1 MHRIRTRLSYANV
14 VATLALLF
22 AMSGGALAAS
32 HYLVNSTKQI
42 NPKVLKK
49 LRGARGPRGA
59 TGATGPTGH
68 TGAQGAK
75 GVTGPKGS
83 DGAKGD
89 RGERGETGNQG
100 VPGLSAL
107 SDLPSGETESGTWGL
122 GSVGGKPGETLETSA
137 SFPIPLEEG
146 APSSQVIT
154 AEVKAP
160 VTHCSGPGR
169 ADKGFL
175 CIYINK
181 EVNVNPATKIVFNPE
196 ISPSPLGSGR
206 FGFMMAWTT
215 TGTDPGVFGTYT
227 VTAG

>member
-1 MHRIRTRLSYANV
+1 MHRIRRRLSYANV

-22 AMSGGALAAS
+22 AMSGGALAAN

-49 LRGARGPRGA
+49 LRGVRGARGS
-59 TGATGPTGH
+59 TGQAGP

-75 GVTGPKGS
+75 GVAGPKGS

-89 RGERGETGNQG
+89 HGDRGEQG
-100 VPGLSAL
+100 KPGDPGLSAL
-107 SDLPSGETESGTWGL
+107 SDLPSGDSESGTWGL
-122 GSVGGKPGETLETSA
+122 STVGGKAGETMETSA

-146 APSSQVIT
+146 APSGQVIT
-154 AEVKAP
+154 TEVKAP
-160 VTHCSGPGR
+160 VTHCSGPGH

-181 EVNVNPATKIVFNPE
+181 EFFLDPSTKKVFNPE
-196 ISPSPLGSGR
+196 IFPAPGGSGR

-215 TGTDPGVFGTYT
+215 TSGNPGAFGTYT